1 MIKAE
6 IRVLGIDDAPFEKDM
21 DKEVLVVGT
30 IFRGGT
36 VLDGL
41 LSCKVTVDGHDA
53 TAKLIAMINRSHHK
67 PQLQLIMLKGVA
79 LGGFNVIDVKT
90 LSRKTGLPVLVVI
103 KHKPD
108 FRAIARALSHFP
120 DGSARLALM
129 RAAGKIEAVGKL
141 LMQRT
146 GITRERAAKVIQLTA
161 TRGLIPEPLRVA
173 HIIASGVVLGESRGR
188 A

>member
-1 MIKAE
+1 MVKAE
-6 IRVLGIDDAPFEKDM
+6 IRVLGIDDAPFEKER

-30 IFRGGT
+30 VFRGGT

-53 TAKLIAMINRSHHK
+53 TEKLATMINRSRHK
-67 PQLQLIMLKGVA
+67 PQLQLVMLKGIA
-79 LGGFNVIDVKT
+79 LGGFNVIDVKG

-103 KHKPD
+103 KQRPD
-108 FRAIARALSHFP
+108 FRAIRRALAHFP
-120 DGSARLALM
+120 DGPARLALI

-141 LMQRT
+141 WMQRT
-146 GITRERAAKVIQLTA
+146 GITRERATRAIELTA